1 MILCQFY
8 RCFVAFVKCGAEPQP
23 VYSTN
28 PQQSSREEAMAVGSS
43 FSPRRSHSLRYPCK
57 TPLHTERRTLS
68 LVVHYTP

>member
-1 MILCQFY
+1 MISCQFY

-23 VYSTN
+23 AYSTN
-28 PQQSSREEAMAVGSS
+28 PQQSSREDAVAASS
-43 FSPRRSHSLRYPCK
+43 SLSPRRALSLRHPCK